1 MSIIHK
7 ELFINNFE
15 QIDRKKVK
23 FLHKYMRAVGFSTL
37 ESRKKLQE
45 LLTEVVM
52 NSDRRAITMNKNN
65 VLLGEFCKNFADNLG
80 IAVCGEFDD
89 EEKFTYEYYYPY
101 LDGSGITSYEDV
113 SVERHAEKESYAGVC
128 DDIKVGISLIFY
140 LKNRIPYIK
149 AQATDKLPIRGT
161 TLTLSALSVKGSVM
175 LSIQKDEEQLQRVK
189 QASITRNKLMAAA
202 RKGDEEAIETLTL
215 EDMDMYT
222 TISKKI
228 QKDDI
233 FSLVDTYFMPYGVEC
248 DQYSVL
254 GEIVGMRMVT
264 NKITGEKIYILTIC
278 CNELT
283 FDVSINIIDLF
294 GEPQVGR
301 RFKGIIWLQGHI
313 NFPEESVL

>member
-1 MSIIHK
+1 M
-7 ELFINNFE
+7 
-15 QIDRKKVK
+15 
-23 FLHKYMRAVGFSTL
+23 HKYMRAVGFSHF
-37 ESRKKLQE
+37 ENRRQLQE

-52 NSDRRAITMNKNN
+52 NSDRRAMTMDA
-65 VLLGEFCKNFADNLG
+65 VSSYQDHTLLGEFCKNFADGLG
-80 IAVCGEFDD
+80 IAVFGEFDD
-89 EEKFTYEYYYPY
+89 DEKFIYEYFYPY

-113 SVERHAEKESYAGVC
+113 SVERHADKDSYAGVC
-128 DDIKVGISLIFY
+128 DDVKVGISLIFY
-140 LKNRIPYIK
+140 LKNKIPYIK

-161 TLTLSALSVKGSVM
+161 TLTLSALSVSGSIM
-175 LSIQKDEEQLQRVK
+175 LPIKKDEEQIERVK
-189 QASITRNKLMAAA
+189 QASVNRNNLMIAA
-202 RKGDEEAIETLTL
+202 RKGDEDAIETLTL

-228 QKDDI
+228 QKEDI

-254 GEIVGMRMVT
+254 GEIVGVRKT
-264 NKITGEKIYILTIC
+264 KNRITDEEIYILTIC

-301 RFKGIIWLQGHI
+301 RFKGVIWLQGNI
-313 NFPEESVL
+313 NFPEDAAL